1 MSQDKNEIIFSCPIF
16 KLEKTWQIGRSGKKH
31 TRYVVRHP
39 GGVGILPILPGGE
52 LLLVKQFRVAVGRYI
67 YEIPAGM
74 REPGEEPLTTARREL
89 KEETGYTAEKWT
101 PYPSFYASPGYLD
114 EKLFL
119 FLAEGLIPGE
129 SALEDGE
136 NLSLIT
142 VSLEKALEMIDS
154 GEIEDGKTVGAILR
168 YAIDTPSGKK

>member
-1 MSQDKNEIIFSCPIF
+1 MSQDENEIVFSCPIF
-16 KLEKTWQIGRSGKKH
+16 KLEKTWQLGRSGQKH

-52 LLLVKQFRVAVGRYI
+52 ILLIRQFRVAIGRFI
-67 YEIPAGM
+67 LEIPAGM
-74 REPGEEPLTTARREL
+74 REPGEDPLVTARREL

-114 EKLFL
+114 EKLHL
-119 FLAEGLIPGE
+119 FLAEGLTPGE

-136 NLSLIT
+136 NLSVLS
-142 VSLEKALEMIDS
+142 VPLAKALEMIDS

-168 YAIDTPSGKK
+168 YALDTLAGEK